1 VTVPTFDDTALTA
14 APPEEVWKLLY
25 DPGRFPEWWAGMAT
39 VEDAGDGSFTF
50 YADGWPDFPMPQ
62 LIDSAREERRV
73 VISCQ
78 VSDLQFE
85 WRLEPDGEGT
95 RIDVH
100 VEIPEKEAERLE
112 AQQEVIHRSVARLAE
127 VAAA

>member
-1 VTVPTFDDTALTA
+1 MPTFDDSALSH

-39 VEDAGDGSFTF
+39 VRDSGDGSFTF

-78 VSDLQFE
+78 VSDLEFE
-85 WRLEPDGEGT
+85 WRLEPDGDGT

-100 VEIPEKEAERLE
+100 VEIPDKEAERLE
-112 AQQEVIHRSVARLAE
+112 AQREVIRRSVARLAE